1 MLLLSS
7 TLILLLAGTAFAS
20 IGDARPQLAGQGA
33 SWRPGELPDLALLVD
48 TSNGTGSTVEAVLVP
63 ALAAV
68 IGVSAVEVKPSSEG
82 RVAILASLS
91 PGVEGNEVLAR
102 VEAVVKETM
111 AGTPVSLGG
120 RVVADRDLL
129 DRLNRSTVIAV
140 VPVLLL
146 LTLVLA
152 ASFGMKIGFATGG
165 TISAATLLGG
175 LIGAQM
181 AGPFD
186 GSLGTTALPAVLVAC
201 LVSTVLALR
210 LLDWFKHPIGT
221 DSADTIRRSV
231 AHLASEAGLL
241 VGGLILT
248 SCTLAIAGPGRNQA
262 MVVAVGAFF
271 GVLVTFAVLPSMLVS
286 LPPVPDED
294 DYRLFRFNLPD
305 GRDFPPA
312 VLAGF
317 AMFLVIMGL
326 FALRVPTAELIDEQA
341 LPQGS
346 AAQRVSAELSQLGG
360 DPTSSILATAPE
372 GTTLS
377 ELDLWARDAST
388 LPSVGWVA
396 TASGRFE
403 QGTLSVDDS
412 DPARFQR
419 DERHLAVV
427 TPSVTARSIAA
438 QDLVALLATPQ
449 NLSEAPDLRGSPVD
463 AADAGRESV
472 SNLWLL
478 VFSLAVAGALG
489 VLVLVGDLKLALLV
503 GALRVIG
510 SAALLGVYHVITDT
524 VSGSELQ
531 TVALVA
537 SIGVGLFELG
547 FLRRLTQLTRAA
559 DPESLLDSLIA
570 DDDDRLDDN
579 RADPISDVMRREGKA
594 AMIGLAVA
602 ALCGLGFFASDLQV
616 ARRLGVALAV
626 GLTIEL
632 LVGTWMLR
640 PVLLGR
646 RVSGT
651 FGRRSG
657 RVALDALGE
666 PVALELVGG
675 GVSES
680 PEADVPSASAAA
692 DGDQLDP
699 QWRRVVAGLL
709 RAEFAFQT
717 DPDRAELD
725 TVFVADTPVFA
736 ELTEHNRRL
745 RTAGFRV
752 SGDGPRLLKVRAV
765 NTGSPVTLA
774 ITVDHPERRLVDRD
788 GRVLGVR
795 RGERRD
801 GMLWLVQD
809 PSGRYRIV
817 EAVDLGTGDVDVA
830 VSTERVGLHD
840 PDVTSSVR
848 IPELAADSVQ

>member
-1 MLLLSS
+1 MLSS

-20 IGDARPQLAGQGA
+20 IGDARPQLAGEGA

-48 TSNGTGSTVEAVLVP
+48 TSNGTGSTVETVLVP

-68 IGVSAVEVKPSSEG
+68 TGISAVEVKPSSEG

-102 VEAVVKETM
+102 VEAVVEETM

-175 LIGAQM
+175 LIGAEM
-181 AGPFD
+181 VGPFD

-201 LVSTVLALR
+201 LVSTVLGLR
-210 LLDWFKHPIGT
+210 LLDWFKHPVGT

-231 AHLASEAGLL
+231 AHLSSEAGLL

-248 SCTLAIAGPGRNQA
+248 SFILAIAGPGRNQA

-294 DYRLFRFNLPD
+294 DARLFRFNLPD

-346 AAQRVSAELSQLGG
+346 AAQRVSAELSLLGG
-360 DPTSSILATAPE
+360 DPTSSILATAPD
-372 GTTLS
+372 GTTRS

-403 QGTLSVDDS
+403 QGTLTADDT
-412 DPARFQR
+412 DPARFVAG
-419 DERHLAVV
+419 DRHLAVV

-449 NLSEAPDLRGSPVD
+449 NLPEAPDLRGSPVD

-503 GALRVIG
+503 GVLRVIG

-547 FLRRLTQLTRAA
+547 FLRRLTHVVRGERAEA
-559 DPESLLDSLIA
+559 PLEAMIA
-570 DDDDRLDDN
+570 TEDRP
-579 RADPISDVMRREGKA
+579 DPISDVMRREGKA

-602 ALCGLGFFASDLQV
+602 ALCGLGFFASDLAV

-646 RVSGT
+646 RVTGT
-651 FGRRSG
+651 LDRRSG
-657 RVALDALGE
+657 RVDFDTMGE
-666 PVALELVGG
+666 PLDLELVGVG
-675 GVSES
+675 IGEPHGSGS
-680 PEADVPSASAAA
+680 SSAIGAV

-717 DPDRAELD
+717 DPDKAELD

-752 SGDGPRLLKVRAV
+752 RGDGPRLLKVRAV
-765 NTGSPVTLA
+765 NTGSPVTLS

-809 PSGRYRIV
+809 PSGRYRIA
-817 EAVDLGTGDVDVA
+817 EAVDLGTGDVDVE
-830 VSTERVGLHD
+830 VSAERAGLD
-840 PDVTSSVR
+840 ESGVTASV
-848 IPELAADSVQ
+848 LAGDLTK

>member
-1 MLLLSS
+1 
-7 TLILLLAGTAFAS
+7 
-20 IGDARPQLAGQGA
+20 
-33 SWRPGELPDLALLVD
+33 
-48 TSNGTGSTVEAVLVP
+48 
-63 ALAAV
+63 
-68 IGVSAVEVKPSSEG
+68 
-82 RVAILASLS
+82 
-91 PGVEGNEVLAR
+91 
-102 VEAVVKETM
+102 M

-129 DRLNRSTVIAV
+129 GRLNRSTVIAV

-152 ASFGMKIGFATGG
+152 ASFGMKVGFATGG

-210 LLDWFKHPIGT
+210 LLDWFKHPIGI

-248 SCTLAIAGPGRNQA
+248 SCILAVAGPGRNQA

-346 AAQRVSAELSQLGG
+346 AAQRVSAELSLLGG

-372 GTTLS
+372 GTTLA

-403 QGTLSVDDS
+403 QGRLSAEDS
-412 DPARFQR
+412 DPARFVS
-419 DERHLAVV
+419 DDRHLAVV

-449 NLSEAPDLRGSPVD
+449 NLSEAPDLRGAPVD

-503 GALRVIG
+503 GVLRVIG

-547 FLRRLTQLTRAA
+547 FLRRLTNLTQSSRSR
-559 DPESLLDSLIA
+559 D
-570 DDDDRLDDN
+570 
-579 RADPISDVMRREGKA
+579 
-594 AMIGLAVA
+594 
-602 ALCGLGFFASDLQV
+602 V
-616 ARRLGVALAV
+616 AR
-626 GLTIEL
+626 
-632 LVGTWMLR
+632 
-640 PVLLGR
+640 
-646 RVSGT
+646 
-651 FGRRSG
+651 
-657 RVALDALGE
+657 
-666 PVALELVGG
+666 
-675 GVSES
+675 
-680 PEADVPSASAAA
+680 
-692 DGDQLDP
+692 
-699 QWRRVVAGLL
+699 
-709 RAEFAFQT
+709 
-717 DPDRAELD
+717 ELD
-725 TVFVADTPVFA
+725 
-736 ELTEHNRRL
+736 RR
-745 RTAGFRV
+745 R
-752 SGDGPRLLKVRAV
+752 
-765 NTGSPVTLA
+765 
-774 ITVDHPERRLVDRD
+774 
-788 GRVLGVR
+788 
-795 RGERRD
+795 
-801 GMLWLVQD
+801 
-809 PSGRYRIV
+809 
-817 EAVDLGTGDVDVA
+817 
-830 VSTERVGLHD
+830 
-840 PDVTSSVR
+840 
-848 IPELAADSVQ
+848 